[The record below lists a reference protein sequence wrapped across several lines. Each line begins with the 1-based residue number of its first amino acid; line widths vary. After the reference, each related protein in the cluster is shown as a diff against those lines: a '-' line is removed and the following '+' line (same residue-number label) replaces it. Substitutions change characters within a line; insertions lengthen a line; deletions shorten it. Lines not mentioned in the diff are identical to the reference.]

1 MGDCLHFAD
10 GKYKGEDCDEQRA
23 DSKVYAAKSDA
34 DDCVDVP
41 GTSSTYYEPTSKGGR
56 NWYCIGDKDLDLTK
70 AINGINTDECIVVN
84 GSAAAEKSPC
94 DASGSRPVLKVLKN
108 VSKISV
114 GAASGNE
121 FFPNEC
127 VSKGAKGTELTYS
140 WGLEDEG
147 PNPIQSLSWDRVLC
161 LGSKA

>member
-1 MGDCLHFAD
+1 VGDCLHFAD

-94 DASGSRPVLKVLKN
+94 DASGSRPVMNASARVRR
-108 VSKISV
+108 VRSSRTV
-114 GAASGNE
+114 GASRMRVRTRSNHCHGTACSASA
-121 FFPNEC
+121 
-127 VSKGAKGTELTYS
+127 AKPDVLT
-140 WGLEDEG
+140 
-147 PNPIQSLSWDRVLC
+147 C
-161 LGSKA
+161 CA